1 MDVKKERDGDKER
14 RGDTVRC
21 TKGERDREKE
31 REIKKSKKGG
41 IVGSNKERDMV
52 IQKRGKETARD

>member
-1 MDVKKERDGDKER
+1 MERDGDKEG

-31 REIKKSKKGG
+31 REIKK
-41 IVGSNKERDMV
+41 
-52 IQKRGKETARD
+52 